1 MKLKYFFI
9 SILILLVA
17 SCTPTPMYAQW
28 LVTDPSSITQ
38 RLTLFLEELSEAMQ
52 ERYTMEKQTDN
63 TSELVKQNDESLKKL
78 QKISNYIKTALV
90 IKEIAE
96 ESNNVMK
103 KVKNINEQFS
113 KLDRLTKEEYYN
125 LLNFTVDLGE
135 QAFDKV
141 KESKKM
147 SNSTQNNG
155 EMTDYERLQILNG
168 IKDEIVKL
176 KKNLSDVEARF
187 KSKNSYEEFSKQA
200 RAYTREALF
209 MAFESK
215 NDTKGIKK
223 TSSTSSKKT
232 STKKTSTKATGTKST
247 KKSTK

>member
-9 SILILLVA
+9 SVLILLVA

-90 IKEIAE
+90 VKEIAE

-103 KVKNINEQFS
+103 KVKN
-113 KLDRLTKEEYYN
+113 KL
-125 LLNFTVDLGE
+125 
-135 QAFDKV
+135 
-141 KESKKM
+141 
-147 SNSTQNNG
+147 
-155 EMTDYERLQILNG
+155 
-168 IKDEIVKL
+168 
-176 KKNLSDVEARF
+176 
-187 KSKNSYEEFSKQA
+187 
-200 RAYTREALF
+200 
-209 MAFESK
+209 
-215 NDTKGIKK
+215 
-223 TSSTSSKKT
+223 
-232 STKKTSTKATGTKST
+232 
-247 KKSTK
+247 

>member
-9 SILILLVA
+9 SVLILLVA

-125 LLNFTVDLGE
+125 ILNFTVDLGE

-200 RAYTREALF
+200 RAYTRETLF
-209 MAFESK
+209 MAFDATH
-215 NDTKGIKK
+215 DTKGIKK
-223 TSSTSSKKT
+223 AASSSSKTSSKKT
-232 STKKTSTKATGTKST
+232 STKSTKTTKTT
-247 KKSTK
+247 K